1 MQTKDYTEEI
11 INLYN
16 LLPELDK
23 IIFLENLKLAVK
35 IKVYDSDPKNKL
47 KNFKVVK

>member
-1 MQTKDYTEEI
+1 MQTNNYSDEI
-11 INLYN
+11 IKLYN

-23 IIFLENLKLAVK
+23 IIFLENLRLTVK
-35 IKVYDSDPKNKL
+35 IKVYDSDLENKL

>member
-1 MQTKDYTEEI
+1 MKTNNYSDEI

-23 IIFLENLKLAVK
+23 IIFLENLRLTVK
-35 IKVYDSDPKNKL
+35 IKVYDADIENKL